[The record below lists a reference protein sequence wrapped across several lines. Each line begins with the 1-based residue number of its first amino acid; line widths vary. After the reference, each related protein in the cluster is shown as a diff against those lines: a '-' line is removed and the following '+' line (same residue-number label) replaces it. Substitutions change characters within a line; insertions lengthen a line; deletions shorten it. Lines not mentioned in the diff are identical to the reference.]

1 LITFDSPLYQDSL
14 DEAKILYEKVLLR
27 FIGVV
32 EQGQT
37 SANLLEIIT
46 KEPDHLLVQLL
57 RVVRKYLQIHQLK
70 SMLK

>member
-1 LITFDSPLYQDSL
+1 L

-27 FIGVV
+27 FTGVV

-46 KEPDHLLVQLL
+46 KQPDRLLVQLL

-70 SMLK
+70 